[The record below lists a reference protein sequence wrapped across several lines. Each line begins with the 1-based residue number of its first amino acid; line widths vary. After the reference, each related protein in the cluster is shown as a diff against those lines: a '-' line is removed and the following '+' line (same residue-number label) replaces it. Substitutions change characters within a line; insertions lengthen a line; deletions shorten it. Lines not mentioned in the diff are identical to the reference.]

1 MLFVLILRN
10 LDIRR
15 LRFRS
20 PSIRGSAI
28 AERPARRSVSVEML
42 SSAAQITETDR
53 VFARGTLSETLT
65 LYLAIQHCTRLNY
78 RAMNMRCSMS
88 HIYNAEVSRVCYKQT
103 LSTTNIVDDIAY
115 SSASTPSW
123 MWTTVA
129 NKHKFSLV
137 KRLSQRLL
145 DRSKNAIL
153 PTHLHLA
160 PPLG

>member
-65 LYLAIQHCTRLNY
+65 LYLAIQHCTRL
-78 RAMNMRCSMS
+78 MRCSMS

-103 LSTTNIVDDIAY
+103 SSTTNIVDDIAY

-123 MWTTVA
+123 TWTTVA

-145 DRSKNAIL
+145 DRSKNVIL